1 MITFIDDLEREFWF
15 EAFARH
21 TRSKRFLAFGT
32 PAEFA
37 DFCVLQMR
45 ERTENR
51 GMKVASPL
59 LLAALREMVD
69 YYGPAHEPD
78 CPGDDTCDC
87 KHKPFNDRVNAA
99 LKATEAK

>member
-1 MITFIDDLEREFWF
+1 MTTFIDDLEREFWF

-51 GMKVASPL
+51 GMKVASPCAPGGAERDGRL
-59 LLAALREMVD
+59 LRA
-69 YYGPAHEPD
+69 GPRTRLPRRRYMRLQTQA
-78 CPGDDTCDC
+78 
-87 KHKPFNDRVNAA
+87 F
-99 LKATEAK
+99 

>member
-1 MITFIDDLEREFWF
+1 MKIAVEAYQITDVPPSLDGITVFWQDLGPSSGCVTLVCYGAATTFIDDLEREFWF

-45 ERTENR
+45 ERTER
-51 GMKVASPL
+51 CA
-59 LLAALREMVD
+59 R
-69 YYGPAHEPD
+69 
-78 CPGDDTCDC
+78 
-87 KHKPFNDRVNAA
+87 
-99 LKATEAK
+99 

>member
-1 MITFIDDLEREFWF
+1 MTTFIDDLEREFWF

-45 ERTENR
+45 ERTER
-51 GMKVASPL
+51 CA
-59 LLAALREMVD
+59 R
-69 YYGPAHEPD
+69 
-78 CPGDDTCDC
+78 
-87 KHKPFNDRVNAA
+87 
-99 LKATEAK
+99 